1 MDADD
6 LATPLP
12 VPPIRLE
19 VTDAVKEELSLFS
32 QRFNSYTLTEARM
45 DYLQLQDYV
54 RLVLVVDKIIKIAT
68 CNTINFLILFN
79 FINGFHI
86 KKQKLNN

>member
-6 LATPLP
+6 LAIPLL

-32 QRFNSYTLTEARM
+32 QRFNSCTLTEAIM

-54 RLVLVVDKIIKIAT
+54 RRRT
-68 CNTINFLILFN
+68 GLF
-79 FINGFHI
+79 
-86 KKQKLNN
+86 